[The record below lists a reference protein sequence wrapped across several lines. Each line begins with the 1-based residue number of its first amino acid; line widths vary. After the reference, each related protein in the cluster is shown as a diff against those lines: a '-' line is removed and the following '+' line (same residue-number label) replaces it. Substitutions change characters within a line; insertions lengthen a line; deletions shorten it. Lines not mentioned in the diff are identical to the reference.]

1 MARTLL
7 ATLPAAAMALR
18 ATRPTVSMH
27 TNIFP
32 TFTIKDKAAVLG
44 QRLLPRR
51 RDFFFARGTAVHGR
65 LLLLLLRAARGGG
78 ARGRAPCGHARRRR
92 GRASGRAASRDESE
106 RAREKHE
113 DER

>member
-7 ATLPAAAMALR
+7 ATLPAAALALR

-44 QRLLPRR
+44 QRRKRPRR
-51 RDFFFARGTAVHGR
+51 RDFFFVGGAAVHRR
-65 LLLLLLRAARGGG
+65 LLLLPLRAARGGG
-78 ARGRAPCGHARRRR
+78 GAREGTVRTLGAARPRPC
-92 GRASGRAASRDESE
+92 AASRDESE

>member
-51 RDFFFARGTAVHGR
+51 RDFFCF
-65 LLLLLLRAARGGG
+65 GG
-78 ARGRAPCGHARRRR
+78 ARGVRAPAV
-92 GRASGRAASRDESE
+92 AVAVVADVT
-106 RAREKHE
+106 AKP
-113 DER
+113 DVNIQ

>member
-1 MARTLL
+1 MRSISLPAEQIFRENMARTLL
-7 ATLPAAAMALR
+7 ATLPAAALALR

-51 RDFFFARGTAVHGR
+51 RDF
-65 LLLLLLRAARGGG
+65 LLLLGG
-78 ARGRAPCGHARRRR
+78 
-92 GRASGRAASRDESE
+92 
-106 RAREKHE
+106 
-113 DER
+113 

>member
-7 ATLPAAAMALR
+7 ATLPAAALALR

-32 TFTIKDKAAVLG
+32 TFTIKDKAAALG

-51 RDFFFARGTAVHGR
+51 RDFLSGVGVYVRMV
-65 LLLLLLRAARGGG
+65 LLRLRAARGGG
-78 ARGRAPCGHARRRR
+78 GAREGTVRTLGAARPRPC
-92 GRASGRAASRDESE
+92 AASRDESE